1 MQISR
6 VFCLCKKYRTACY
19 HSEQFGKRSGIMIER
34 YTYPEMGRIWTDE
47 NEFQTMLD
55 IEIAACEAM
64 AKLGQIPAEA
74 VPVIK
79 EKAKFSVERIR
90 EIEKETRHD
99 ILAFLTAVAENVG
112 EPAKYIHMGLTS
124 SDVKDTALGVMMKQ
138 AADIIIDDL
147 VALRDILKRRAA
159 EHKYTV
165 MIGRTHG
172 IHAEPLTLGLKF
184 ALWMDETERNLE
196 RVKRARDT
204 VAIGKI
210 SGAVGTYANI
220 DPYIETY
227 VCQQMGIKAA
237 KLATQ
242 VIQRDRHAEF
252 VTALAIVAGSLDK
265 FATEIRN
272 LQRTDIRE
280 AEEYFHP
287 GQKGS
292 SAMPHKRNPITC
304 ERVTGLARVVRGHAV
319 SALEDMPLWHERDI
333 SHSSVERVILPD
345 STILVDYMLRILT
358 DVVDRLL
365 VYPEAMKANIEKTGG
380 LIFSQRV
387 LLKLVDKGAVRED
400 AYRWVQRNAMAR
412 WLEGADFKA
421 NVIADPDIKQYLSAS
436 DIEECFEYSYYL
448 RHVDTIM
455 ARFGL

>member
-1 MQISR
+1 
-6 VFCLCKKYRTACY
+6 
-19 HSEQFGKRSGIMIER
+19 MIER

-55 IEIAACEAM
+55 IEICACEIM
-64 AKLGQIPAEA
+64 AELGEIPAEA

-79 EKAKFSVERIR
+79 AKAKFTVPRIR

-112 EPAKYIHMGLTS
+112 DESKYIHLGLTS

-138 AADIIIDDL
+138 AAGILLDDL
-147 VALRDILKRRAA
+147 EKFHAVLKRRAA
-159 EHKYTV
+159 EHKHTV

-184 ALWMDETERNLE
+184 ALWMDETERNIE
-196 RVKRARDT
+196 RLKRARDI
-204 VAIGKI
+204 VAVGKL
-210 SGAVGTYANI
+210 SGAVGTYSNI
-220 DPYIETY
+220 DPRVEAY
-227 VCQQMGIKAA
+227 VCEKMGLKAA
-237 KLATQ
+237 RLATQ

-252 VTALAIVAGSLDK
+252 LTTLAIIGSSLDK

-304 ERVTGLARVVRGHAV
+304 ERVAGLARVLRGN
-319 SALEDMPLWHERDI
+319 ALASMEDVALWHERDI
-333 SHSSVERVILPD
+333 THSSVERVILPD
-345 STILVDYMLRILT
+345 STILLDYMLRIFT
-358 DVVDRLL
+358 NIIDKLL
-365 VYPEAMKANIEKTGG
+365 VYPDAMKANIEKTGG

-387 LLKLVDKGAVRED
+387 MLALVDKGVLRED

-412 WLEGADFKA
+412 WLEGADFKT
-421 NVIADPDIKQYLSAS
+421 NVKKDADIVQHLSPAEI
-436 DIEECFEYSYYL
+436 DECFDTAYPL
-448 RHVDTIM
+448 RNIDTIM

>member
-1 MQISR
+1 
-6 VFCLCKKYRTACY
+6 
-19 HSEQFGKRSGIMIER
+19 MIKR
-34 YTYPEMGRIWTDE
+34 YTFPEMGRIWTDE

-55 IEIAACEAM
+55 IEIYACEAM
-64 AKLGQIPAEA
+64 AELGQIPAEA
-74 VPVIK
+74 VPVIR
-79 EKAKFSVERIR
+79 ERAKFSVERIR

-99 ILAFLTAVAENVG
+99 ILAFLQAVAENVG
-112 EPAKYIHMGLTS
+112 DEAKYIHMGLTS
-124 SDVKDTALGVMMKQ
+124 SDVKDTALGYMMKQ
-138 AADIIIDDL
+138 AADIIIADL
-147 VALRDILKRRAA
+147 EQLREVLRRRAA

-172 IHAEPLTLGLKF
+172 IHAEPVTLGLKF
-184 ALWMDETERNLE
+184 ALWLDETERNIE
-196 RVKRARDT
+196 RVKRARSA
-204 VAIGKI
+204 VAVGKL

-220 DPYIETY
+220 DPRVEAY
-227 VCQQMGIKAA
+227 VCEKMGLTPA

-252 VTALAIVAGSLDK
+252 LTTLAVVASSLDK

-280 AEEYFHP
+280 VEEYFHP

-304 ERVTGLARVVRGHAV
+304 ERVSGLARLVRSNAMA
-319 SALEDMPLWHERDI
+319 ALENVALWHERDI

-345 STILVDYMLRILT
+345 STILVDYMLRIFT
-358 DVVDRLL
+358 DIVDKLL
-365 VYPEAMKANIEKTGG
+365 VYPEAMLANMNKTGG

-387 LLKLVDKGAVRED
+387 LLALVNKGVAREE

-412 WLEGADFKA
+412 WLEGQDFKT
-421 NVIADPDIKQYLSAS
+421 NIINDPDIKKYLTA
-436 DIEECFEYSYYL
+436 EEIADCFDYRYHL

>member
-1 MQISR
+1 
-6 VFCLCKKYRTACY
+6 
-19 HSEQFGKRSGIMIER
+19 MIDR

-55 IEIAACEAM
+55 IEICACEIM
-64 AKLGQIPAEA
+64 AELGEIPAEA

-79 EKAKFSVERIR
+79 AKAKFTVPRIR

-112 EPAKYIHMGLTS
+112 DESKYIHLGLTS

-138 AADIIIDDL
+138 AAGILLDDL
-147 VALRDILKRRAA
+147 EKFHAVLKRRAA
-159 EHKYTV
+159 EHKHTV

-184 ALWMDETERNLE
+184 ALWMDETERNIE
-196 RVKRARDT
+196 RLKRARDI
-204 VAIGKI
+204 VAVGKL
-210 SGAVGTYANI
+210 SGAVGTYSNI
-220 DPYIETY
+220 DPRVEAY
-227 VCQQMGIKAA
+227 VCEKMGLKAA
-237 KLATQ
+237 RLATQ

-252 VTALAIVAGSLDK
+252 MTTLAIIGSSLDK

-304 ERVTGLARVVRGHAV
+304 ERVSGLARVLRGNALA
-319 SALEDMPLWHERDI
+319 SLEDVALWHERDI
-333 SHSSVERVILPD
+333 THSSVERVILPD
-345 STILVDYMLRILT
+345 STILLDYMLRIFT
-358 DVVDRLL
+358 NIVDKLL
-365 VYPEAMKANIEKTGG
+365 VYPDAMKANLEKTGG

-387 LLKLVDKGAVRED
+387 MLALVDKGVLRED

-412 WLEGADFKA
+412 WLEGADFKT
-421 NVIADPDIKQYLSAS
+421 NVKKDPDIVQHLSPAEI
-436 DIEECFEYSYYL
+436 DECFDTAYPL
-448 RHVDTIM
+448 RNIDTIM